1 MSAYRPNEL
10 DALWRQN
17 RLTAEQAVGHLV
29 QLLLELAKRLDELE
43 RRLRQLEKHTTP

>member
-1 MSAYRPNEL
+1 MSAYRPHEL

-29 QLLLELAKRLDELE
+29 QLLLELFKQLEEVE
-43 RRLRQLEKHTTP
+43 RRLRQTEKRSIP